1 MSPVLGWGYHVSGTC
16 FCGAYTLID
25 KAEHNP
31 VITNIRPQME
41 VKCSGKAQEVMK
53 SRGDQGRLP

>member
-1 MSPVLGWGYHVSGTC
+1 MSGTC